1 MPIWVAILLGAVQGL
16 AEFLPISSS
25 GHLAL
30 VQALVDFEQYSVNA
44 VAFDLVLHLGTLAAV
59 IAAFWEDVKTLAVE
73 AVKWII
79 DGFRI
84 RNKPAR
90 RLIVLL
96 LLATVPLALG
106 AVLEHFVEEAFS
118 STLLVGVF
126 LCCTAVLLWV
136 ASAHNGGTK
145 TETDAKYSDGFK
157 VGLMQLVALF
167 PGVSRSGST
176 ICGGLFCGFRKDFAV
191 RFAFLMS
198 IPAVLGAVVFKL
210 PDLKEAGISGEMLL
224 PCAVGFAVAAVCGYL
239 AIFTVRLLMKKDS
252 FRWFSVYCLAAGL
265 AAILLSIL

>member
-1 MPIWVAILLGAVQGL
+1 M
-16 AEFLPISSS
+16 
-25 GHLAL
+25 
-30 VQALVDFEQYSVNA
+30 
-44 VAFDLVLHLGTLAAV
+44 GTL
-59 IAAFWEDVKTLAVE
+59 DS
-73 AVKWII
+73 
-79 DGFRI
+79 
-84 RNKPAR
+84 PQ
-90 RLIVLL
+90 LISM
-96 LLATVPLALG
+96 
-106 AVLEHFVEEAFS
+106 EHFVEEAFS

-145 TETDAKYSDGFK
+145 TEADAKYSDGFK